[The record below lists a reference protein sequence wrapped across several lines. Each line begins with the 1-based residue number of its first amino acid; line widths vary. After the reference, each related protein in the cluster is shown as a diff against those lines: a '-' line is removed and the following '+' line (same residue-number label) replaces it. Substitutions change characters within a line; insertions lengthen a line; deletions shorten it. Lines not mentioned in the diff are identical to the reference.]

1 MVDHN
6 AIAVDA
12 QRSRI
17 YNPATIRRLHANMLR
32 NREIVPKVYNL
43 RIDLVPLVYVV
54 PRIRKGCFR
63 LGMRLPYE
71 RLRP

>member
-6 AIAVDA
+6 AIPVDA

-17 YNPATIRRLHANMLR
+17 YNPAMIGRLHANMLR
-32 NREIVPKVYNL
+32 NREIVPKVYL
-43 RIDLVPLVYVV
+43 LIDLVPLVYVV
-54 PRIRKGCFR
+54 PRIRKGRFR